1 MARLRISPTGSW
13 ASMQLGSTRRR
24 WPSGQSIM
32 CCRFSKRGEKKKKGK
47 AAERPK
53 GQRQSYSTRS
63 RSLLP
68 VQYDER
74 MLRSVGARP
83 YTRRTT
89 DVSGRTKRQ
98 EPPLI
103 CVRFNVFTAAVKDV
117 LPPTTVQMVTAAVKN
132 GYGGTSATALVV
144 RD

>member
-1 MARLRISPTGSW
+1 MGQHAIRVHKTAVAQWAEYHVLSLFKARR
-13 ASMQLGSTRRR
+13 
-24 WPSGQSIM
+24 
-32 CCRFSKRGEKKKKGK
+32 KEKKKAKPRKGPKAKGK
-47 AAERPK
+47 A
-53 GQRQSYSTRS
+53 STRS